1 MRGWVLV
8 QPDGVEE
15 DDQLNRWIQRAVKFV
30 GKLPGKWQ
38 GETNAK
44 RKREDVG
51 GGTL

>member
-1 MRGWVLV
+1 MKGWVIV
-8 QPDGVEE
+8 KPGGIEG
-15 DDQLNRWIQRAVKFV
+15 DDQLSGWIRRAVKFV

-44 RKREDVG
+44 RKREDAG